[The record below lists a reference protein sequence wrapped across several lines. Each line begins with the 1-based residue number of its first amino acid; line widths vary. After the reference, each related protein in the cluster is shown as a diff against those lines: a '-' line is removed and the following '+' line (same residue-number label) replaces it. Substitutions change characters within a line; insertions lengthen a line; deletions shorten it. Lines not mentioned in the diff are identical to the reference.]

1 MNTRTAPEALA
12 RNTEAQLAAELRAE
26 LRDSRL
32 LQEISAQLI
41 HQENVAALY
50 EKILD
55 AAVSIMRSDFASMQ
69 MLYPERGKAGELLL
83 LGFRGFD
90 PESARFWE
98 WVRADSGC
106 TCGEALRTGKRAI
119 AAQVSTCEFMAGTA
133 DREALLKAGMLA
145 AQSTPL
151 LSRDGRIVGMIST
164 HWKRPHQPSERDL
177 RLLDILAR
185 QAADLIE
192 RRRTEEALREADR
205 RKDEFIAMLSHE
217 LRNPL
222 APIRNVATLL
232 KNDLATPELRARAC
246 EMLDRQVEHLVRLVD
261 DLLDVSRITRGAL
274 GLQPRAVE
282 LAAIVASAVETS
294 RPLIDAAAHE
304 LELDVPREPVRV
316 VGDPVRLA
324 QLVTNLLNNAARYT
338 PGGGR
343 IRLALRR
350 DGAEALISVRDNGVG
365 IDAAALPG
373 IFEMFAQAERTR
385 SRFPGGLGVGLALA
399 RRLAEMHGGTVHA
412 ASEGAGRG
420 SEFVVRLPVESG

>member
-1 MNTRTAPEALA
+1 MNTRTPPESLA
-12 RNTEAQLAAELRAE
+12 RQTEQQLEAE

-41 HQENVAALY
+41 HQHNVSALY

-55 AAVSIMRSDFASMQ
+55 AAVAIMRSDFASMQ

-83 LGFRGFD
+83 LGFRGFYPD
-90 PESARFWE
+90 SAKFWQ

-106 TCGEALRTGKRAI
+106 TCGEALRTGTRAI
-119 AAQVSTCEFMAGTA
+119 AADVETCAFMAGTE
-133 DREALLKAGMLA
+133 DRSALLKAGMLA

-151 LSRDGRIVGMIST
+151 LSRDGKIVGMIST
-164 HWKRPHQPSERDL
+164 HWKRPHQPSARDL

-192 RRRTEEALREADR
+192 RRRSEEALREADR

-222 APIRNVATLL
+222 APISNAVTLL
-232 KNDLATPELRARAC
+232 KTAPATPGLHEQAC
-246 EMLDRQVEHLVRLVD
+246 GILERQVGHLVRLVD
-261 DLLDVSRITRGAL
+261 DLLDVSRITRGTL
-274 GLQPRAVE
+274 GLHPGPVD
-282 LAAIVASAVETS
+282 LAAVVGNAVETS

-304 LELDVPREPVRV
+304 LELDLPREPVRV
-316 VGDPVRLA
+316 VGDRVRLA
-324 QLVTNLLNNAARYT
+324 QIVTNLLNNAARYT
-338 PGGGR
+338 PRGGR

-365 IDAAALPG
+365 IDAAALPA
-373 IFEMFAQAERTR
+373 IFEMFAQVERSR

-399 RRLAEMHGGTVHA
+399 RRLAQMHGGTLHA

-420 SEFVVRLPVESG
+420 SEFVLRLPLESR

>member
-1 MNTRTAPEALA
+1 MNLH
-12 RNTEAQLAAELRAE
+12 AE
-26 LRDSRL
+26 LRDTRL

-41 HQENVAALY
+41 HEQNVAALY

-55 AAVSIMRSDFASMQ
+55 AAVAIMRSDFASMQ

-90 PESARFWE
+90 PDSARFWE

-106 TCGEALRTGKRAI
+106 TCGEALRTGRRAI
-119 AAQVSTCEFMAGTA
+119 AADVVTCAFLAGTA

-151 LSRDGRIVGMIST
+151 LSRDGSIVGMIST
-164 HWKRPHQPSERDL
+164 HWKQPHQPSERDL

-192 RRRTEEALREADR
+192 RRRNEEALQEANR

-222 APIRNVATLL
+222 APIRNVVSLL
-232 KNDLATPELRARAC
+232 KDGAPETREQAC
-246 EMLDRQVEHLVRLVD
+246 GILERQVGHLTRLVD

-274 GLQPRAVE
+274 GLQPRTVE
-282 LAAIVASAVETS
+282 LAAVIGNALESS
-294 RPLIDAAAHE
+294 RPLIDAAAHQ
-304 LELDVPREPVRV
+304 LELDLPREPVRT

-324 QLVTNLLNNAARYT
+324 QIVTNLVNNAARYT
-338 PGGGR
+338 PRGGQIGV
-343 IRLALRR
+343 ALRNG
-350 DGAEALISVRDNGVG
+350 GAQATISVRDNGVG
-365 IDAAALPG
+365 IEPAALPRL
-373 IFEMFAQAERTR
+373 FEMFSQAERTR
-385 SRFPGGLGVGLALA
+385 SRFPGGLGIGLALS
-399 RRLAEMHGGTVHA
+399 RRLAEMHGGTLVA
-412 ASEGAGRG
+412 ASEGPGRG
-420 SEFVVRLPVESG
+420 AEFTLRLPAAPVP

>member
-1 MNTRTAPEALA
+1 MNTRTPREALA
-12 RNTEAQLAAELRAE
+12 RQTAQQLEAE

-41 HQENVAALY
+41 HEHDVSALY

-55 AAVSIMRSDFASMQ
+55 AAVAIMRSDFASMQ

-90 PESARFWE
+90 PASARFWE

-119 AAQVSTCEFMAGTA
+119 AADVETCGFMAGTA
-133 DREALLKAGMLA
+133 DREALLKAGMRA

-151 LSRDGRIVGMIST
+151 VSRDGRIVGMIST

-185 QAADLIE
+185 QAADLLE

-222 APIRNVATLL
+222 APIRNVVALL
-232 KNDLATPELRARAC
+232 KDDLAPPELRTRAC
-246 EMLDRQVEHLVRLVD
+246 GILERQVGHLVRLVD
-261 DLLDVSRITRGAL
+261 DLLDVSRITRGTL
-274 GLQPRAVE
+274 GLKPCGVE
-282 LAAIVASAVETS
+282 LAAVIGSALETS
-294 RPLIDAAAHE
+294 RPLIDAAAHQ
-304 LELDVPREPVRV
+304 LELDLPREPVRV

-324 QLVTNLLNNAARYT
+324 QIVTNLLNNAARYT
-338 PGGGR
+338 PRGGR
-343 IRLALRR
+343 IRVALRNG
-350 DGAEALISVRDNGVG
+350 GAQAAISVRDSG
-365 IDAAALPG
+365 IGIEPAALPQ
-373 IFEMFAQAERTR
+373 IFEMFSQAERTR
-385 SRFPGGLGVGLALA
+385 SRFPGGLGIGLALS
-399 RRLAEMHGGTVHA
+399 RRLAEMHGGTLDA
-412 ASEGAGRG
+412 ASDGPGQGA
-420 SEFVVRLPVESG
+420 EFTLRLPVAAPPA